1 LENDPSTDSQMVV
14 QLRRYPNRRYYDA
27 TRSQHLTLE
36 GIFRLVGEGY
46 EVQVSDS
53 KTGED
58 ITVRVLAQL
67 ILEQAPEKLAALPAE
82 LLHQIIRANESL
94 LREFVDKYFY
104 RALTAFIESQ
114 REFDRYMRLALGLGK
129 APQNALATLP
139 GRSLALQNL
148 PFMATDWATM
158 MMGPFARAFFAAGG
172 NPPSV
177 EPDPGQAAEHAD
189 VRKAVEELKQ
199 EVDALRT
206 ELRKRN

>member
-1 LENDPSTDSQMVV
+1 LENECSSESQVVV

-27 TRSQHLTLE
+27 ARSQHLTLE
-36 GIFRLVGEGY
+36 GIFRLVGEGH

-114 REFDRYMRLALGLGK
+114 REFDRYLRLALGLGNA
-129 APQNALATLP
+129 APDSRGALP
-139 GRSLALQNL
+139 GRSLALQSL

-158 MMGPFARAFFAAGG
+158 MMGPFARALFAAGAD
-172 NPPSV
+172 PPNV
-177 EPDPGQAAEHAD
+177 ESGRAAEQSD

-199 EVDALRT
+199 EVDS
-206 ELRKRN
+206 LRKELKKRSE